1 MKLIKPSA
9 GLLIVAHAH
18 RVPIYTSS
26 KRVVGSWNA
35 RFIGF
40 ALAHLKIS
48 TKNATTAMQ
57 HIVYSVSDEIFSC
70 SPPNVT
76 FAYYYHS
83 HYQNICAKSETAQNC
98 YRRIYAFYA
107 SWSFW

>member
-57 HIVYSVSDEIFSC
+57 HMGYAAPFSDRTCVCCGKDSEEGG
-70 SPPNVT
+70 T
-76 FAYYYHS
+76 FYG
-83 HYQNICAKSETAQNC
+83 KL
-98 YRRIYAFYA
+98 
-107 SWSFW
+107 